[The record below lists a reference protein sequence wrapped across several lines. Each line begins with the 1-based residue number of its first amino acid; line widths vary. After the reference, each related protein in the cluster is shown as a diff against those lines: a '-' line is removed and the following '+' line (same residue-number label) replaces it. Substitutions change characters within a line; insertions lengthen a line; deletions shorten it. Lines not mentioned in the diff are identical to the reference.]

1 MQKSIPQTYAPA
13 LPQWFRRLQ
22 KQTQTKTTQKQKT
35 VVKFGSI
42 ILTRY
47 NIEYLYSNGD
57 TTIDAERNNNTEE
70 AMLITLSTSPWTCVV

>member
-35 VVKFGSI
+35 VVKFGSR
-42 ILTRY
+42 ILTQY
-47 NIEYLYSNGD
+47 NIEY
-57 TTIDAERNNNTEE
+57 
-70 AMLITLSTSPWTCVV
+70 